1 MSNFYTNVQ
10 SLGGRILY
18 RGVKDGKKIKLRVDY
33 SPSLYL
39 PVRKEKQIAKE
50 NSRQYKSLD
59 GINLFK
65 KKFDSINEAREYVK
79 QYSDVPGTDKIYGQT
94 RYEYAFI
101 ADQHTEMVDWDI
113 DKISVAYIDIEVGSE
128 NGFPD
133 PYLANEPITA
143 ICIQYSDGKTWVF
156 ACGEYDKEIDKEND
170 VSDVNYIKCKD
181 EWTLCKKFITLWA
194 EKCPDVITGW
204 NTKFFDIPYIVN
216 RFRKI
221 LGEDETKKLSPWNYI
236 SERKTNINGRQLIA
250 YSFVGVESLDYIE
263 LYKWYAPGGKSQES
277 YRLDNIAQVEL
288 GEGKIS
294 YDEYD
299 NLHALYRLNHQK
311 FIEYNIKDVRLVQ
324 KMEDKLKLVEL
335 ALTLAYDT
343 KCNYEDVFAQTRMWD
358 SMTYS
363 YLLNKDI
370 IVPPRETQDKDS
382 AFEGAYVKEVQVGL
396 HNWVASFDLNSL
408 YPHLMMQYNISPE
421 TIIDPV
427 NYTQEMR
434 DILSQGVSVDK
445 LLKRQIDISSL
456 KNATITPNGQF
467 FRTDKQGF
475 LPEMMEEMYQDR
487 KKFKNLMLKSQ
498 QEYEDEKDDSK
509 KYEIEKLIARYNNL
523 QLAKKV
529 SLNSAYGALGS
540 QYFRF
545 YDLRMA
551 LGVTTA
557 GQLSIR
563 WIEAKINQY
572 MNKIVQTEDVDYV
585 IASDT
590 DSIYLRLGELVNKV
604 YGVDGVVKMPGQK
617 VISFMDRVCEDKLQ
631 PFIDKSYEELAIYV
645 HAYQQKM
652 QMKREGL
659 SDKGVWTAKKRYI
672 LNVYNNEGVQ
682 YSEPHMKVMGLEMI
696 KSSTP
701 SAIREKMRLAIK
713 LMMNGTED
721 DVQKFIADF
730 RQEFKKL
737 PPEEISFPRGLNGL
751 RTYSDPVMLYK
762 KGTPIHVRGAIL
774 YNHNLT
780 LLGLTKKYQLIQ
792 EGEKLKFTYLKVPN
806 HFKEDVIS
814 FPSRI
819 PKEFGL
825 DNYIDYDLQFD
836 KAFLEPIS
844 VILRSMNWSAE
855 KTSSLDDFFG

>member
-1 MSNFYTNVQ
+1 
-10 SLGGRILY
+10 
-18 RGVKDGKKIKLRVDY
+18 
-33 SPSLYL
+33 
-39 PVRKEKQIAKE
+39 
-50 NSRQYKSLD
+50 
-59 GINLFK
+59 
-65 KKFDSINEAREYVK
+65 
-79 QYSDVPGTDKIYGQT
+79 
-94 RYEYAFI
+94 
-101 ADQHTEMVDWDI
+101 MVDWDV
-113 DKISVAYIDIEVGSE
+113 DKVSVGVVDIEVGSE

-143 ICIQYSDGKTWVF
+143 IAITYLGGHTYVMG
-156 ACGEYDKEIDKEND
+156 CGDYTND
-170 VSDVNYIKCKD
+170 DPDNVTYWKCRD
-181 EWTLCKKFITLWA
+181 EWSLCKRFLELWTRMT
-194 EKCPDVITGW
+194 PDIITGW
-204 NTKFFDIPYIVN
+204 NTKFFDIPYLVN

-221 LGEDETKKLSPWNYI
+221 LGEDDAKKLSPWNYI
-236 SERKTNINGRQLIA
+236 TERKTIINGRQLIA

-299 NLHALYRLNHQK
+299 NLHALYRLNFQK
-311 FIEYNIKDVRLVQ
+311 FIEYNIKDVKLIL
-324 KMEDKLKLVEL
+324 KLEDKLKLLEL

-358 SMTYS
+358 SLTYS
-363 YLLNKDI
+363 YLLNRGI
-370 IVPPRETQDKDS
+370 IVPPREVQDKDA
-382 AFEGAYVKEVQVGL
+382 AFEGAYVKDPQVGM

-421 TIIDPV
+421 TLIEPQD
-427 NYTQEMR
+427 YTQEMR
-434 DILSQGVSVDK
+434 EIISQGVSVDK

-456 KNATITPNGQF
+456 EGATITPNGQF
-467 FRTDKQGF
+467 FRTDKIGF
-475 LPEMMEEMYQDR
+475 LPAMMEEMYQDR
-487 KKFKNLMLKSQ
+487 KKFKKMMLTAQ
-498 QEYEDEKDDSK
+498 QEYENEKDESK
-509 KYEIEKLIARYNNL
+509 KYDIEKRVARFNNL

-572 MNKIVQTEDVDYV
+572 MNKILSTEGVDYV

-590 DSIYLRLGELVNKV
+590 DSIYLRLGDLVNKV
-604 YGVDGVVKMPGQK
+604 YGVDGVVKMPAQK
-617 VISFMDRVCEDKLQ
+617 VIEFMDKVCEDKLQ
-631 PFIDKSYEELAIYV
+631 PYIDKSYEELSEYV
-645 HAYQQKM
+645 HAFAQKM

-682 YSEPHMKVMGLEMI
+682 YAEPHMKVMGLEMI

-701 SAIREKMRLAIK
+701 SAIREKMKDSIK
-713 LMMNGTED
+713 LMMTGTEQQ
-721 DVQKFIADF
+721 VQDFITNF
-730 RQEFKKL
+730 RKEFKTL
-737 PPEEISFPRGLNGL
+737 PAEEISFPRGLNGL
-751 RTYSDPVMLYK
+751 NTYSDPVMLFK
-762 KGTPIHVRGAIL
+762 KGTPIHVRGAIV
-774 YNHNLT
+774 YNHYLKQKD
-780 LLGLTKKYQLIQ
+780 LTKKYPLIQ
-792 EGEKLKFTYLKVPN
+792 EGEKLKFTYLKMPN
-806 HFKEDVIS
+806 HFKNDVIS

-819 PKEFGL
+819 PKEFEL
-825 DNYIDYDLQFD
+825 DNYIDYDVQFD

-844 VILRSMNWSAE
+844 VILRCMNWSAE
-855 KTSSLDDFFG
+855 KTNSLEDFFG